1 MNILLKNAFKNTFG
15 KPLRTILVIFSIF
28 VCSLAAMLCF
38 DLSGAIGQVLMDDVR
53 SVSDADYQLI
63 LRPGYS
69 IDMPEGFPEHTALA
83 VYLYGERYYTDVPG
97 EYNYAKSNSV
107 RVLGLDFEKAAAMKF
122 MGPAEVG
129 YMEAII
135 TEGYAKKNNCGV
147 GDTITLHDKADEAHD
162 YKVVKILPSDQKNPL
177 MSQESVIV
185 NTESAKVLY
194 CGDET
199 FGLLMIDVH
208 DNELAPQAKE
218 MLIEKYGESAVADL
232 LVPEEIIAMI
242 DNLTAILSLVF
253 VITFLLVIFVTYSIC
268 ERIVSE
274 RMSLVGTLR
283 SLGMSS
289 AGTARILLA
298 ENVIYALTGSIPA
311 VVLYAALRTPA
322 LNLILR
328 YEDGDGVMIMPKIPA
343 VSVILLIAVVLGAV
357 LVECLIPLRAILK
370 ALKVSIRDIIFDN
383 RDTEYKYSTAGTITG
398 AILLGI
404 AAVLFFFRSN
414 LILAALCMLF
424 AVTGLAF
431 IFPLVFKLFMSLLGE
446 IAEKRSSARW
456 SLALKEAVSRK
467 STVKSGILCATSAC
481 MCVIVFAIAMSA
493 ISTFAVSVFKADVKV
508 DCKETPSKYSF
519 IKDLEGVTDIEN
531 IYDQSD
537 LMIIGDNAV
546 RKNYHVTGIPEGGYK
561 YYDMFRNLPG
571 KVEDGTFYV
580 HSSVNEKLGLTKGDK
595 LTVTFNADYVF
606 NIKKDMTFGGTF
618 DTVSAADG
626 KDSVVISRNDFIKI
640 FHDLPNT
647 MLVNCADPE
656 KTAFTINKYTT
667 GDETAKTRA
676 TIEEEDRRDAAS
688 AIAIFTTVIGIA
700 IVMTGI
706 GMISNQIIGFE
717 GRKKELAVMLS
728 CAMDRK
734 TLAKVL
740 FSEIFSMSAFASGL
754 GVITGTLITLVLKS
768 AVVSMEGVFFDLTL
782 TPLSVIV
789 LWVVMTILYT
799 LTVFFPIAKMRKM
812 KISEQ
817 IKYE

>member
-1 MNILLKNAFKNTFG
+1 MNILLKNALKNIFG

-28 VCSLAAMLCF
+28 VCSMAAMLCF
-38 DLSGAIGQVLMDDVR
+38 DLSGAIGEALMNDVR
-53 SVSDADYQLI
+53 SVSDADYELI

-107 RVLGLDFEKAAAMKF
+107 RVLGLDFEKAAAMRF
-122 MGPAEVG
+122 IGPAEVG
-129 YMEAII
+129 YMEAVI
-135 TEGYAKKNNCGV
+135 TEGYAKKNNCGI

-218 MLIEKYGESAVADL
+218 MLIEKYGDSAVIDL
-232 LVPEEIIAMI
+232 LVPEEVLSMI
-242 DNLTAILSLVF
+242 ENLTAILTLVF

-268 ERIVSE
+268 ERIVSD

-298 ENVIYALTGSIPA
+298 ENVIYALLGSIPA
-311 VVLYAALRTPA
+311 VVLYALIRTPV

-328 YEDGDGVMIMPKIPA
+328 YEDGDGVMILPKVPS
-343 VSVILLIAVVLGAV
+343 VSVILLIGVILGAV
-357 LVECLIPLRAILK
+357 IVECLIPLRAILK

-383 RDTEYKYSTAGTITG
+383 RDTEYKYSTAGAITG
-398 AILLGI
+398 AVLLGI
-404 AAVLFFFRSN
+404 AAVFFFFRSN

-431 IFPLVFKLFMSLLGE
+431 IFPLIFKLFMSLAGE
-446 IAEKRSSARW
+446 IAEKRSNAKW

-493 ISTFAVSVFKADVKV
+493 ISTFGASVYKADVKV
-508 DCKETPSKYSF
+508 DCTETPSRYSF
-519 IKDLEGVTDIEN
+519 IKDLDGVTETEK
-531 IYDQSD
+531 IYSQSD
-537 LMIIGDNAV
+537 FIIFGGNT
-546 RKNYHVTGIPEGGYK
+546 RKNYNVTGVPEGGYK
-561 YYDMFRNLPG
+561 YYDMFRNLPD

-580 HSSVNEKLGLTKGDK
+580 HSSVNEKLNLKKGDK
-595 LTVTFNADYVF
+595 LSVTFNADYVF
-606 NIKKDMTFGGTF
+606 TIKKDMTFGGTF
-618 DTVSAADG
+618 DTSSPNDG
-626 KDSVVISRNDFIKI
+626 KDSIVISQDDYIKI
-640 FHDLPNT
+640 FHDFPNAL
-647 MLVNCADPE
+647 LVNCADPE
-656 KTAFTINKYTT
+656 MTAFTINKYTT
-667 GDETAKTRA
+667 GDEAAKTRT
-676 TIEEEDRRDAAS
+676 TIEEEDRKDAARV
-688 AIAIFTTVIGIA
+688 IAIFSTVIGIA
-700 IVMTGI
+700 IVMTAV

-728 CAMDRK
+728 TVMDRK

-740 FSEIFSMSAFASGL
+740 FFEIFSMSAFASGL

-768 AVVSMEGVFFDLTL
+768 AVVSMDGVYFDLQL
-782 TPLSVIV
+782 TPLAVII
-789 LWVVMTILYT
+789 LWIVMTILYT
-799 LTVFFPIAKMRKM
+799 LTVLFPIKKMRKM